1 MKKFAALLLIGVLWV
16 CPGYADSDSERVMD
30 LVNKAV
36 EIFQT
41 KGKDVGVTNV
51 NATMGPL
58 RRGAL
63 YCFAC
68 DFKGQMLAHPV
79 QEDLRGNDAWELQD
93 AKGKFIVQEFIKV
106 AKEQGQGWV
115 EYSWLRP
122 TEKSPTLKKT
132 YVKKVPNADIYIGAG
147 YYVK

>member
-1 MKKFAALLLIGVLWV
+1 MKRFAILLLIVSVV
-16 CPGYADSDSERVMD
+16 CPAYADSDSEKVMD
-30 LVNKAV
+30 MANKAT

-41 KGKDVGVTNV
+41 KGKDVAITYV

-63 YCFAC
+63 YCFAA

-79 QEDLRGNDAWELQD
+79 QEDLRGNDTWELQD
-93 AKGKFIVQEFIKV
+93 ARGKFIVQEFIKV

-115 EYSWLRP
+115 EYWWLRP
-122 TEKSPTLKKT
+122 TETTPTLKKT
-132 YVKKVPNADIYIGAG
+132 YIKKVPNAEILVGAG